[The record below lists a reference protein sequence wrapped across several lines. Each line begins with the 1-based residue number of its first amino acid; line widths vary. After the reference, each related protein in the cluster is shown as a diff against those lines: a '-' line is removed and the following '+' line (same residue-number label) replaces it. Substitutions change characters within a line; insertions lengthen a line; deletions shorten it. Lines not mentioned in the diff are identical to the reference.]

1 MLRASDLAI
10 GYPGRRVGAGFTLQL
25 RPGEVL
31 ALLGPNGSG
40 KTTLLRTLLGL
51 IPPQG
56 GAVLLDERP
65 LAHFSPRERALQL
78 AYVPQVAASGFAFL
92 ARDVVLMGRT
102 AHGGLLARPS
112 ARDHAVVSAALE
124 RLGIAALGD
133 RPVTQISGGER
144 QLVLVARALAQEPR
158 CVVLDEPTASLD
170 FGNQGHVLREI
181 RRLAASGLAVLFTTH
196 DPNHALRF
204 ADQVLLIRDGGTM
217 AQGPVRE
224 LIDGSHLRRLYGTDI
239 EELEDGASGRRAYL
253 PG

>member
-1 MLRASDLAI
+1 
-10 GYPGRRVGAGFTLQL
+10 
-25 RPGEVL
+25 VL

-40 KTTLLRTLLGL
+40 KTTLLKTLLGL

-56 GAVLLDERP
+56 GEVLLDGQPIARLP
-65 LAHFSPRERALQL
+65 LRERALLL
-78 AYVPQVAASGFAFL
+78 AYVPQVAATGFGFL
-92 ARDVVLMGRT
+92 AREVALMGRT
-102 AHGGLLARPS
+102 AHAGFFARPS
-112 ARDHAVVSAALE
+112 ARDHAVVDAALA
-124 RLGIAALGD
+124 RLGIAALAD

-144 QLVLVARALAQEPR
+144 QLVWLARALAQEPR

-181 RRLAASGLAVLFTTH
+181 RRLAEAGLAVLFTTH

-204 ADQVLLIRDGGTM
+204 ADRVLLIRDGGTM

-224 LIDGSHLRRLYGTDI
+224 LIDGPHLRRLYGAAV
-239 EELEDGASGRRAYL
+239 EELEDVSSGRRAYL

>member
-1 MLRASDLAI
+1 MLRARGLAI
-10 GYPGRRVGAGFTLQL
+10 GYPGRRVGAGFVLEL
-25 RPGEVL
+25 RAGEVL

-40 KTTLLRTLLGL
+40 KTTLLKTLLGL
-51 IPPQG
+51 VPPQG
-56 GAVLLDERP
+56 GEVLLDDLP
-65 LAHFSPRERALQL
+65 LARLSPRERALQL

-112 ARDHAVVSAALE
+112 ARDHAVAQAALE
-124 RLGIAALGD
+124 RLGIASLAD

-170 FGNQGHVLREI
+170 FGNQGRVLREI
-181 RRLAASGLAVLFTTH
+181 RRLAASGLGVLFTTH
-196 DPNHALRF
+196 DPNHALRC
-204 ADQVLLIRDGGTM
+204 ADQVLLMRDGGTM

-224 LIDGSHLRRLYGTDI
+224 LIDGPHLRRLYGTEI
-239 EELEDGASGRRAYL
+239 EELKDGLSGRRAYL